1 MKQLNHAHIIRLYE
15 VIETPKELYLVLEYA
30 PGGEL
35 FDYLVGHGRMK
46 EKDARALFRQIV
58 AAIRYCHKNHVVH
71 RDLKAENLL
80 LDLDMNVKLA
90 DFGFGRQFEEDSLLA
105 TWCGTPRYAA
115 PELFRGEQV
124 SGRTLPQLP
133 NPFAFLSLCFMQY
146 SGPAVD
152 VWSLGVTLYI
162 LVCGTLPFYGAT
174 LEETKDR
181 VMTGHFEIKIAVPKD
196 CAALIKK
203 MLVVDPAQRIT
214 IEEIWVGVLS
224 LHISVSVTPAFLHDC

>member
-133 NPFAFLSLCFMQY
+133 NPFAFLSLVSCSTVALQWTCGVSASLSTFSFAARFPFM
-146 SGPAVD
+146 GPH
-152 VWSLGVTLYI
+152 SRK
-162 LVCGTLPFYGAT
+162 P
-174 LEETKDR
+174 R
-181 VMTGHFEIKIAVPKD
+181 IA
-196 CAALIKK
+196 
-203 MLVVDPAQRIT
+203 
-214 IEEIWVGVLS
+214 
-224 LHISVSVTPAFLHDC
+224 